1 MSSMEKPFDIS
12 DVVQRLHRW
21 SRKELGKDYRGGFG
35 RSDPYRV
42 LVGTIIGLQ
51 TRGAVAHRVSQAL
64 FERAGTP
71 QAILELPE
79 AELAEILR
87 SSGRSLRKAQQI
99 QATTRI
105 LRDEFDW
112 AVPNHMDLLC
122 SLPGVGRKTANLV
135 IEIGY
140 GEPAMCVDTH
150 VHRINNHWGWIRTK
164 NPDQTEQELRQRL
177 PRRLWRGFNPLLV
190 TFGNRVCWPTS
201 PRCSIC
207 PVADSCQQVGV
218 SRKR

>member
-1 MSSMEKPFDIS
+1 MENTFDIS
-12 DVVQRLHRW
+12 SVVRRLHRW
-21 SRKELGKDYRGGFG
+21 SREELGKDYRRGFG

-42 LVGTIIGLQ
+42 LVSTIIGLQ
-51 TRGAVAHRVSQAL
+51 TRGAVAHRVSEAL
-64 FERAGTP
+64 WARASTP
-71 QAILELPE
+71 QEILAMPQEELAAILK
-79 AELAEILR
+79 
-87 SSGRSLRKAQQI
+87 SSGRSGRKAAQI
-99 QATTRI
+99 QATTEI
-105 LRDEFDW
+105 LRDEYDW
-112 AVPNHMDLLC
+112 AVPNNMGLLT

-135 IEIGY
+135 IEIGF

-150 VHRINNHWGWIRTK
+150 VHRINNHWGWIHTR
-164 NPDQTEQELRQRL
+164 NPDETERVLRERL

-201 PRCSIC
+201 PKCSIC